1 MGFISQYH
9 VIEQQI
15 LIDEIVFLIQLVV
28 FSSLKINKVIF
39 KNEKY

>member
-9 VIEQQI
+9 VIKQQI